1 MGIKSNSV
9 STSDVSGGRYVTYH
23 DSAVLCVHLTGKNA
37 TKWYDALMGSASTA
51 KQDLVQDLRTMHG
64 LDPAKT
70 DKIPD
75 LERIVT
81 NDYNEWV
88 VDPNDCVWS
97 YWKDAGSAWA
107 LNSDAATC
115 QRAIQ
120 AGVNVGQRVH
130 LCGPAYTTSTPGT
143 IEGALRSVMTTMRYF
158 GSGEEVWRAVCS
170 GDVNEVHRSLVER
183 NGDEEHVDLATGCT
197 LLHRAC
203 GDGSVDIAELLIQR
217 GCRVDPSD
225 NNGSTPLHYA
235 CIGGHSEIVEVLLS
249 ADADV
254 FAMDATGA
262 TPYDLARLQGHAK
275 VLSTLSTRHLRRHW
289 TRMHTAPP
297 CQLPL
302 SDVPRLFQDQGGEGS
317 TGNMSPGNSVEQSD
331 NEDDMIMLSIQKAF
345 QQFDS
350 EGVGAISV
358 TDLPAL
364 VNVLQEPLTLNEIKD
379 MTRNLDITN
388 TGMVGF
394 QEFHQFWVNSN

>member
-1 MGIKSNSV
+1 
-9 STSDVSGGRYVTYH
+9 
-23 DSAVLCVHLTGKNA
+23 
-37 TKWYDALMGSASTA
+37 
-51 KQDLVQDLRTMHG
+51 
-64 LDPAKT
+64 
-70 DKIPD
+70 
-75 LERIVT
+75 
-81 NDYNEWV
+81 
-88 VDPNDCVWS
+88 
-97 YWKDAGSAWA
+97 
-107 LNSDAATC
+107 
-115 QRAIQ
+115 
-120 AGVNVGQRVH
+120 
-130 LCGPAYTTSTPGT
+130 
-143 IEGALRSVMTTMRYF
+143 
-158 GSGEEVWRAVCS
+158 
-170 GDVNEVHRSLVER
+170 
-183 NGDEEHVDLATGCT
+183 
-197 LLHRAC
+197 
-203 GDGSVDIAELLIQR
+203 
-217 GCRVDPSD
+217 
-225 NNGSTPLHYA
+225 LHYA